1 MLSSFGDEIDKSG
14 TAVPSFSAPAAEKEL
29 VVAAKNGNEEAFEI
43 LVERYRARSPQGTHD
58 DKEEYLWQAIS
69 QRGLRRLRLLP

>member
-1 MLSSFGDEIDKSG
+1 MLSSFGDKIDKSG
-14 TAVPSFSAPAAEKEL
+14 TAVPPFSGPAGERDL

-69 QRGLRRLRLLP
+69 QRGLRRLSLLP